1 MSLED
6 SPKLQGE
13 AQWMQDDTSELP
25 PKRKKSRSIWGI
37 IGILIALGAILGL
50 LNLAQT
56 DLAADLSGKGSVTG
70 AVKNEAGK
78 PVEVEVYVLGMEL
91 ETKSD
96 EHGNFRLANVPAGER
111 IIVIAYQGMGSEYHV
126 QVLPNEETS
135 LGLVRVVETQIPGG
149 E

>member
-6 SPKLQGE
+6 SPKLQDD
-13 AQWMQDDTSELP
+13 AQWMQDDNLEAP
-25 PKRKKSRSIWGI
+25 APKKKPRSTWGI
-37 IGILIALGAILGL
+37 IGILIVLGAILGL
-50 LNLAQT
+50 LNLTRT
-56 DLAADLSGKGSVTG
+56 DLAAGLSGKGSVTG
-70 AVKNEAGK
+70 TAKNEAGK

-91 ETKSD
+91 ETQSD
-96 EHGNFRLANVPAGER
+96 ENGNFRLANVPAGER
-111 IIVIAYQGMGSEYHV
+111 IIVIAYQGLGSEYHV